1 MGKSRGSGESFP
13 GGWEGR
19 GQGTRP
25 FPGLVWPPASSW
37 PERSSQLR
45 SVVVMCQLNPL
56 AHVSL
61 LLMGTVAS
69 LSWGRKLPAV
79 CFPSAGNPGWWLA
92 RIPRSPWRICASS
105 PRFCVL
111 SGSAC
116 CLLLTAGE
124 APEGWLWAAGGLS
137 PPCLAMTSPG
147 TAVWQHQLAQGRVP
161 GPKAGAPCPQLPV
174 GPGQGQ
180 DLT

>member
-1 MGKSRGSGESFP
+1 MGKSGGSGESSP

-37 PERSSQLR
+37 PERSSQLW

-56 AHVSL
+56 ARVSL

-69 LSWGRKLPAV
+69 LSWGRKLPAA

-111 SGSAC
+111 SAADGRQGSRGLALGC
-116 CLLLTAGE
+116 WRPLTALPGDDV
-124 APEGWLWAAGGLS
+124 PWHS
-137 PPCLAMTSPG
+137 CLAAPAGTGTS
-147 TAVWQHQLAQGRVP
+147 AWS
-161 GPKAGAPCPQLPV
+161 
-174 GPGQGQ
+174 
-180 DLT
+180 